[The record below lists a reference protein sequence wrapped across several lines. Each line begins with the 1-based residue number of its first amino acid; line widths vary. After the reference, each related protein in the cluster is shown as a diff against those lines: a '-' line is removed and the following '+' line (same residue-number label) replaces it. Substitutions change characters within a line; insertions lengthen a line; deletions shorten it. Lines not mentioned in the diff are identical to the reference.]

1 MRNLV
6 RLAFLLASLPLGNVL
21 PAGGAVAAPAR
32 TVVLDIELLDMSQ
45 EGERG
50 ARADETRRLAMASE
64 ELRKLLG
71 ASDQI
76 ALVDTAPQ
84 AADIRAKAPIFK
96 CNGCEEDIGRALG
109 ADLVVSGHIQ
119 KTSNLILSFVV
130 TVKEVQTGRVVRAAQ
145 VDIRGNDDG
154 TWLRGVRW
162 MVKNRLLAEPL
173 PTRS

>member
-1 MRNLV
+1 MRILAV
-6 RLAFLLASLPLGNVL
+6 LAFLFVT
-21 PAGGAVAAPAR
+21 PALAAPAK
-32 TVVLDIELLDMSQ
+32 TAVLDIELLDMSQ

-50 ARADETRRLAMASE
+50 RRADETRRLVVASE
-64 ELRKLLG
+64 ELRRLLA

-84 AADIRAKAPIFK
+84 AREIEKLSPIFK
-96 CNGCEEDIGRALG
+96 CNGCEEEIGKALG
-109 ADLVVSGHIQ
+109 ADLVVSGYVQ

-130 TVKEVQTGRVVRAAQ
+130 TIRDVATGKVVRGAQ

-173 PTRS
+173 PTRT